1 MKKIKSNE
9 EIINIFLKKYWQNDA
24 NKNLLYLIK
33 DKRMKMHPS
42 TLYKLDRIGF
52 NKLQIMAIDP
62 LIGKIIQNLPPADC
76 EFLNNMQGIY
86 DIVFNYEQKKKNRI
100 RIKLSNFV
108 YDYNE
113 STKRYNGESGLFLQA

>member
-1 MKKIKSNE
+1 
-9 EIINIFLKKYWQNDA
+9 
-24 NKNLLYLIK
+24 
-33 DKRMKMHPS
+33 MKMHPS
-42 TLYKLDRIGF
+42 TLYKLDKIGF

-62 LIGKIIQNLPPADC
+62 LIGKIIQNLPPVDC

-108 YDYNE
+108 YSYNE
-113 STKRYNGESGLFLQA
+113 STKRYNGEAGLFLQA